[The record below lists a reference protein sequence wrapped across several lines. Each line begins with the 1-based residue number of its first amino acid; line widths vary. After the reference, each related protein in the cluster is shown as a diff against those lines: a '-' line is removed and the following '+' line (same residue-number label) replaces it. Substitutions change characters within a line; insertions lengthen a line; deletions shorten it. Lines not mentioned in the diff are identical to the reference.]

1 MSISD
6 KLSTGAKPITA
17 SAENSIPDSASLK
30 AADGGT
36 GRGALSATDDGTTTQ
51 GDAATEVS
59 TTPLDGQSVGQLENK
74 LINRK

>member
-6 KLSTGAKPITA
+6 KLSTGAKLITA
-17 SAENSIPDSASLK
+17 SAENAIPDSASLK
-30 AADGGT
+30 AAGRGT

>member
-6 KLSTGAKPITA
+6 KLSTGAKLITA
-17 SAENSIPDSASLK
+17 SAENAIPDSASLK
-30 AADGGT
+30 AAGGGT

-51 GDAATEVS
+51 GDAATKGS